1 MAQRVTAKR
10 VASQQDDV
18 QREHNR
24 SDAEPEMLETGCVPE
39 PHRFPSV
46 VSEHKNEQQ
55 RQVKEVAVN
64 VLHKER
70 KRIFA

>member
-10 VASQQDDV
+10 VASQQNDV

-24 SDAEPEMLETGCVPE
+24 SDAEPEMLEPGFVPE

-46 VSEHKNEQQ
+46 MSENKQEQQ
-55 RQVKEVAVN
+55 GQIQEIAVN
-64 VLHKER
+64 VL
-70 KRIFA
+70 